1 VAQHEQLLRR
11 AYEAFVYE
19 IRDGAVVRMEIVGT

>member
-19 IRDGAVVRMEIVGT
+19 IRDGVVLRMDIVET